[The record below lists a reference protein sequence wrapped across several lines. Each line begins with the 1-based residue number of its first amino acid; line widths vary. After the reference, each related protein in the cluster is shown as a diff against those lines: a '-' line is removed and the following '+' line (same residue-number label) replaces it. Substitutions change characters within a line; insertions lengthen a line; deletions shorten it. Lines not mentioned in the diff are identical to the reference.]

1 MTKREKTL
9 GLWLVLTL
17 VTVVHFVLASVIKEK
32 NASQLAELEELKSSL
47 DLYSR
52 TSSDVKHIQEEVE
65 WVNSHSP
72 ASVSYPKAQTE
83 LLNFLTKSSED
94 LGFSSEQKLIR
105 KTEEDSTNTIYDS
118 VKIQV
123 NTQATEKQIYQW
135 LVKVHQPEQMRIVSF
150 LRLSPPSNDSDLI
163 NCLIIAEQYITNE

>member
-17 VTVVHFVLASVIKEK
+17 VIVVHFVLALAVKER
-32 NASQLAELEELKSSL
+32 NANQLADLEELKLSL
-47 DLYSR
+47 ELYSR

-65 WVNSHSP
+65 WVDLYSP

-83 LLNFLTKSSED
+83 LLDFLIKSSED
-94 LGFSSEQKLIR
+94 LGFSSEQRLI
-105 KTEEDSTNTIYDS
+105 TGDDSISAIYER

-123 NTQATEKQIYQW
+123 VARATEKQIYQW
-135 LVKVHQPEQMRIVSF
+135 LVKIHQPEEMRIVSF
-150 LRLSPPSNDSDLI
+150 LRLRPSSNDSNLI
-163 NCLIIAEQYITNE
+163 DCQIIAEQYITHE